1 LTLFILFFIIENN
14 MSNLDLRD
22 KKYVFIESR
31 NDKKDT
37 SILT

>member
-1 LTLFILFFIIENN
+1 